1 MYMYMFI
8 FNIYSHSPVA
18 NVQHQQHQ
26 NQQLIADVRETRI
39 PNAKLNNRRMLSGR
53 EITDDSQ
60 LHSLKRQL
68 FNQINPVWSDR
79 KNLAQDLVYR
89 VAVATNG
96 DIIGYEPIDRAAQN
110 QVKNT
115 PLPKFLRQPSI
126 VPDSI
131 NQKFGSFRVVFRKS
145 GALEIS
151 PWWGFRKTPDVVGN
165 KIRES
170 RVVNTLQ
177 RQLTANLRRYW
188 DGKTSSK
195 QDLKYRV
202 AVNKNGIITDY
213 EPINQVAYD
222 HFRDTPLPFMYNELH
237 GSNVAAPN
245 EKEALAHFRV
255 VFKRNGL
262 LEITPW
268 KLYLFK

>member
-1 MYMYMFI
+1 MYVYMFI
-8 FNIYSHSPVA
+8 FNIYPHSQVI
-18 NVQHQQHQ
+18 NVQHQQF
-26 NQQLIADVRETRI
+26 IADVGNTKI
-39 PNAKLNNRRMLSGR
+39 PNTKPLNNPSNRSMSSRR

-68 FNQINPVWSDR
+68 FNQINPIWSDR
-79 KNLAQDLVYR
+79 TNLVQDLVYR
-89 VAVATNG
+89 VAVSTNG
-96 DIIGYEPIDRAAQN
+96 NIIGYQPIDTKARS
-110 QVKNT
+110 QVKRT
-115 PLPKFLRQPSI
+115 PLPKFLRQSSI
-126 VPDSI
+126 IPGSI
-131 NQKFGSFRVVFRKS
+131 NQAFASFRVVFRKS

-151 PWWGFRKTPDVVGN
+151 PWWGFSKTPNVVGD
-165 KIRES
+165 KITES
-170 RVVNTLQ
+170 RIVNRLQ
-177 RQLTANLRRYW
+177 RQLTANLRQYW

-222 HFRDTPLPFMYNELH
+222 HFRETPLPFMYQELH

-245 EKEALAHFRV
+245 EKEPLAHFRV

-262 LEITPW
+262 LDITPW